1 VLASKLDL
9 TDIKVDFGRQSE
21 NYSNHRPGFP
31 LSFYQRLTYLVST
44 HFKRDLK
51 SLWNGLRT
59 LDIGCG
65 PGTVAFELA
74 ELGSEVIGL
83 DISKGQ
89 IEEAKK
95 VAKKRKLDKNCLFAV
110 GSCED
115 TKQESNFFD
124 IVIAAQCW
132 WWFDHNRAMRELQR
146 ILKPNGL
153 LIVAAFCYLPRI
165 DSLAKESEQLIL
177 KLNPKWTMSD
187 APGIFPEM
195 IDQLVI
201 DGKFELVEQFCHDQ
215 KQYFTHQAWVGRMLT
230 CNGLGSTNLPE
241 TTIQQYGKML
251 KELLQEKYE
260 DPVGVRHRIWTVIV
274 RKPSPSNNLLK
285 SNL

>member
-1 VLASKLDL
+1 MSSSDV
-9 TDIKVDFGRQSE
+9 KVDFGRQSE

-31 LSFYQRLTYLVST
+31 LSFYQRLISLVSI
-44 HFKRDLK
+44 HFKRDTK
-51 SLWNGLRT
+51 SLTGLRI

-65 PGTVAFELA
+65 PGTVGLELA
-74 ELGSEVIGL
+74 ELGCEVVGL

-95 VAKKRKLDKNCLFAV
+95 VAKQRNLDRRCLFAV
-110 GSCED
+110 GSCEE

-124 IVIAAQCW
+124 LVIAAQCW
-132 WWFDHNRAMRELQR
+132 WWFDHDRAMCELQR

-165 DSLAKESEQLIL
+165 DSLAKESEELIL
-177 KLNPKWTMSD
+177 KLNPKWSMAGSS
-187 APGIFPEM
+187 GIFPEV

-201 DGKFELVEQFCHDQ
+201 DGKFELVEQFCYDH
-215 KQYFTHQAWVGRMLT
+215 KQYFTHQSWLGRMLT

-241 TTIQQYGKML
+241 TTIQRYSEML
-251 KELLQEKYE
+251 TELLKKKYQ
-260 DPVGVRHRIWTVIV
+260 DPVGVGHRIWTVV
-274 RKPSPSNNLLK
+274 VKKPSLK
-285 SNL
+285 ASL